1 LFFIFN
7 LHDFFY
13 LPLGLLSHFWL
24 LNFRLVDFFVEPVMF
39 VLGLPCMFYLFS
51 INNHLAVDH
60 VLPFILFLFAPLTAY
75 GLQVVPHPFTIH
87 PSPQLSQT
95 SRKTVIN
102 FQIGADGQC
111 KKRLR
116 SASKLIHLE
125 QYDET
130 KHENVGSEEEEA
142 CQQYQD
148 RQISLRQKEG
158 YSAYCKFAIR
168 LSTAIQEQNNQHSID
183 RSSSKDLIT
192 LDKIQQYERVENNG
206 DVHVHHESLFDNF

>member
-1 LFFIFN
+1 MDLLRLFFIFN

-87 PSPQLSQT
+87 PSSQLSQT

-102 FQIGADGQC
+102 FQIGADG
-111 KKRLR
+111 
-116 SASKLIHLE
+116 
-125 QYDET
+125 
-130 KHENVGSEEEEA
+130 
-142 CQQYQD
+142 
-148 RQISLRQKEG
+148 
-158 YSAYCKFAIR
+158 
-168 LSTAIQEQNNQHSID
+168 
-183 RSSSKDLIT
+183 
-192 LDKIQQYERVENNG
+192 
-206 DVHVHHESLFDNF
+206 